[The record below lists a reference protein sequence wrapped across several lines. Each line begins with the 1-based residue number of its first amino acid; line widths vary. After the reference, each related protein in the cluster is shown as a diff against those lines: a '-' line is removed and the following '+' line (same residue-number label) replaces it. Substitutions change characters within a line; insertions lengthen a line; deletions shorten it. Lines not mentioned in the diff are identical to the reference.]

1 MQLPYFYTQEAIT
14 TSQGVL
20 NEETSKHVSQ
30 VLRMQ
35 RSDQLQLTDGRG
47 TLQTASI
54 IEPHKK
60 HTSVKI
66 IESSILP
73 GYKNKIIIGISP
85 LKMISRFEWFLEKA
99 TELGVTEII
108 PLKCERTERQQFRHE
123 RMQHI
128 LVAGMI
134 QSRQVW
140 LPKFSEIKRFDQVV
154 LKNTSTNKFIAHC
167 VDEPKQTLVECLQKA
182 QGDRIILIG
191 PEGDF
196 SAKEIDLAQS
206 NKFIGV
212 SLGVTRLRTE
222 TAGMTACVLM
232 NAL

>member
-1 MQLPYFYTQEAIT
+1 MQLPYFYIEEKIS

-35 RSDQLQLTDGRG
+35 RGDKLQLTDGKG
-47 TLQTASI
+47 VLQTAAI

-60 HTSVKI
+60 HTAVKI
-66 IESSILP
+66 LESEIFPSP
-73 GYKNKIIIGISP
+73 KHKIVIGISP

-128 LVAGMI
+128 LIAGMI

-140 LPKFSEIKRFDQVV
+140 LPQFAEIQKFEQVV
-154 LKNTSTNKFIAHC
+154 IKNQFPNKYIAHC
-167 VDEPKQTLVECLQKA
+167 VDKPKPSFAESLQKA
-182 QGDRIILIG
+182 SGDRIVLIG

-196 SAKEIDLAQS
+196 SSKEIELAES
-206 NKFIGV
+206 NNFIGV
-212 SLGVTRLRTE
+212 SLGSTRLRTE
-222 TAGMTACVLM
+222 TAGLTACVLM

>member
-1 MQLPYFYTQEAIT
+1 M
-14 TSQGVL
+14 

-35 RSDQLQLTDGRG
+35 RGDQLQLTDGKG
-47 TLQTASI
+47 MLQTAAI

-66 IESSILP
+66 LESEVFP
-73 GYKNKIIIGISP
+73 EPKPKIVIGISP

-140 LPKFSEIKRFDQVV
+140 LPQFVEIQKFEHVV
-154 LKNTSTNKFIAHC
+154 TKNQYLNKFIAHC
-167 VDEPKQTLVECLQKA
+167 ADKPKSSFADSLKSAV
-182 QGDRIILIG
+182 GDRIVLIG

-196 SAKEIDLAQS
+196 SAKEIEIAES
-206 NKFIGV
+206 NNFISV
-212 SLGVTRLRTE
+212 SLGNTRLRTE